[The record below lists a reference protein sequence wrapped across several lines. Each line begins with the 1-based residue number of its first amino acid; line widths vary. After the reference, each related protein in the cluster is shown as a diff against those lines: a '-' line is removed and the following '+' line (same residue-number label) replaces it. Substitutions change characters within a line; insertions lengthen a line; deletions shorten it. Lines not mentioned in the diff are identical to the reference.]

1 MIKISVITSVYKGI
15 EYIESFFC
23 NFLQIDNISE
33 VELVMVLNEPT
44 REEINIVTEYKKRIS
59 HFIVIEVNR

>member
-44 REEINIVTEYKKRIS
+44 REEINIVTEYKKEFPILLLLK
-59 HFIVIEVNR
+59 